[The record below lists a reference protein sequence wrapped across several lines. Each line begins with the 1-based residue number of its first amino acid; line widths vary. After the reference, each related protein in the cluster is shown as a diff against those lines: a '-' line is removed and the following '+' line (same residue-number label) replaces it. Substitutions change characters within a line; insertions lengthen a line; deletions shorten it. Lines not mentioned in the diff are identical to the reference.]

1 MWPWTVLLW
10 RLREE
15 KSAGSLS
22 WAAISQRC
30 ESRLSVS
37 PRWQLDKCDGMNF
50 TVLATSKKL
59 CCQAAADNW
68 RREESNKSAARLHV
82 IHSESL
88 KVVTSTAVQVPVLL
102 RDTVLQVT
110 GSVSSNSTLKL
121 ILQTFLLVKQS
132 HYTIRLKNQD
142 LQTSSDQ
149 RNDNTVQY
157 E

>member
-1 MWPWTVLLW
+1 
-10 RLREE
+10 
-15 KSAGSLS
+15 
-22 WAAISQRC
+22 
-30 ESRLSVS
+30 
-37 PRWQLDKCDGMNF
+37 MNF

-68 RREESNKSAARLHV
+68 RREESNKAAARLHV